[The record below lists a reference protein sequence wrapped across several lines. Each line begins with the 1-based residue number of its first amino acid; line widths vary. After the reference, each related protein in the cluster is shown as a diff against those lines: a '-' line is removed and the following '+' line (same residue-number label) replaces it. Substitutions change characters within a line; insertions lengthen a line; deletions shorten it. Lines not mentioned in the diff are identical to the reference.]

1 MYEVLLEF
9 PELLVGGGILLW
21 KRYGYFLELH
31 NVLPLVTASRATPH
45 PVAPPPITKTS
56 NSGVYFSEL
65 VCTVLDGKGTFD
77 LTTGILSAAFTVKRG
92 F

>member
-1 MYEVLLEF
+1 M
-9 PELLVGGGILLW
+9 GGDTLPW
-21 KRYGYFLELH
+21 EKYGYFLELH
-31 NVLPLVTASRATPH
+31 NALPLVTASRATPH

-65 VCTVLDGKGTFD
+65 VWTLLDGKGTFD
-77 LTTGILSAAFTVKRG
+77 LTTGRFSAAFTVKRG